1 MFELNTFLAGGLV
14 LLVSA
19 CLVWLISIV
28 KHDVS
33 IVDSFWSVM
42 FVLVFFMYSWSAP
55 HVDLRGIVTGILLLV
70 WAARLSMYIT
80 WRNWGDNEDHRYRAI
95 RQKYEPHFW
104 LKSLLIIFIF
114 QAVLAWIVS
123 LPLLAILTATSKVG
137 IFDYIAMAMIIFGI
151 SFESIADWQL
161 HRFKSQPDNHGKV
174 LNQGLWRYSRHPNYF
189 GEFCVW
195 WGFYFLALAGGGWW
209 SVISPL
215 LMTFLLL
222 KFSGVAL
229 LESNIGQ
236 RRPKYSEYVRST
248 NAFFPGPQRTVR
260 LGGGSL

>member
-28 KHDVS
+28 KNDVS

-42 FVLVFFMYSWSAP
+42 FVLVFLVYVGTTAP
-55 HVDLRGIVTGILLLV
+55 QLDPRELVAGILLLF
-70 WAARLSMYIT
+70 WAARLSVYIT
-80 WRNWGDNEDHRYRAI
+80 WRNWGKTEDHRYRAI
-95 RQKYEPHFW
+95 RHKYEPHFW
-104 LKSLLIIFIF
+104 LKSLFIIFIF

-123 LPLLAILTATSKVG
+123 LPLLAIVSVSSKIG
-137 IFDYIAMAMIIFGI
+137 ILDFIAIALIIFGI
-151 SFESIADWQL
+151 AYESIADWQL
-161 HRFKSQPDNHGKV
+161 YRFKTQAANQGKV
-174 LNQGLWRYSRHPNYF
+174 MNQGVWRYSRHPNYF
-189 GEFCVW
+189 GEFCIW
-195 WGFYFLALAGGGWW
+195 WGFYFLALAVGGWW

-229 LESNIGQ
+229 LESDIGQ
-236 RRPKYSEYVRST
+236 RRPKYAEYIRST
-248 NAFFPGPQRTVR
+248 NAFFPGPQRMTAS
-260 LGGGSL
+260 GG